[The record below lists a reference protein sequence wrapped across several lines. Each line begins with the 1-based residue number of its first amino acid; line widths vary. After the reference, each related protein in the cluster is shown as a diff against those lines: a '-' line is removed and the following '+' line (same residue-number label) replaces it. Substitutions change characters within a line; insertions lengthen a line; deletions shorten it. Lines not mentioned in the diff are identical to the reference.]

1 MEAYLLKYKRN
12 KFNKVRSNLLL
23 KSKSQFK
30 NNKKSLMNKIFYLF
44 NDPINP
50 YSINFSKSILKK
62 LFNLDFHYKKYELG
76 VPSLRTKKVSKSQD
90 PINKKAINRMCK
102 FQNDNLYSYRNINK
116 DKSLHYKL
124 TYSGQNFSRKKLL
137 YH

>member
-30 NNKKSLMNKIFYLF
+30 NNKKLLMNKILYSF
-44 NDPINP
+44 NDPLNP
-50 YSINFSKSILKK
+50 YSINFSTSILKK
-62 LFNLDFHYKKYELG
+62 LFNLDFHYKKFELG